1 MRGRRKLSVEQLVF
15 FGALA
20 YGVYMFL
27 LRVKASGVT
36 IIPPDEPARLQPAPP
51 PVTLNAVPVGS
62 RYTVQR

>member
-1 MRGRRKLSVEQLVF
+1 MRRRKRSLEQILF
-15 FGALA
+15 FGSLA
-20 YGVYMFL
+20 YGIYMLL

-36 IIPPDEPARLQPAPP
+36 IIPPDEPARLQPGPA